1 MLHTEV
7 LHPEDLTP
15 AESDVG
21 TRLDAFIAA
30 HFVVSRSRA
39 QKILESV
46 TVNGRNAKPSYTL
59 RAGDKIVGAHLEI
72 EAETAPELVPQGEIP
87 PILYEDDDLMVIHK
101 PRGLTV
107 HPGAG
112 DTGFT
117 LVEIMQSHGRKL
129 SGVGPAER
137 AGIVHRLDRDTSG
150 VMLLA
155 KTDAAHWKL
164 AADFESRD
172 IHKTYA
178 AICCGIPP
186 ARGRIEA
193 PIARSL
199 SNRTKMTISPS
210 GRHAVTEYEI
220 ERQWERFALLKIN
233 LLTGRTHQIRIHFGY
248 LHHPIAGDVVYGGFY
263 RALTNA
269 PSDEVKTAIE
279 NLHGQALHAAKIEFS
294 HPISGQKMSF
304 AAPPP
309 PEIAALIAALDNAK
323 KVEEEE
329 AAAPKPR
336 HLPFGN

>member
-1 MLHTEV
+1 MENEV
-7 LHPEDLTP
+7 LHP
-15 AESDVG
+15 AEGDVG

-30 HFVVSRSRA
+30 HFAVSRSRA
-39 QKILESV
+39 QKILEN
-46 TVNGRNAKPSYTL
+46 TLVNGKTAKPSYTL
-59 RAGDKIVGAHLEI
+59 RAGDKIVGAHYTP
-72 EAETAPELVPQGEIP
+72 EAEIAPDLTPQGEIP
-87 PILYEDDDLMVIHK
+87 PILYEDEDLMVIHK

-129 SGVGPAER
+129 SNVGPPER

-150 VMLLA
+150 VMLIA

-164 AADFESRD
+164 AADFESRE
-172 IHKTYA
+172 ISKTYA
-178 AICCGIPP
+178 AVCCGIPP

-193 PIARSL
+193 PITRSL
-199 SNRTKMTISPS
+199 SNRTKMTIAPS

-233 LLTGRTHQIRIHFGY
+233 LLTGRTHQIRVHFGY
-248 LHHPIAGDVVYGGFY
+248 LHHPIAGDIVYGGFY

-279 NLHGQALHAAKIEFS
+279 NLRGQALHAARIEFN
-294 HPISGQKMSF
+294 HPINGQKLSF
-304 AAPPP
+304 EAPPP
-309 PEIAALIAALDNAK
+309 SEIAALIIALDAAK
-323 KVEEEE
+323 QAEEEE
-329 AAAPKPR
+329 KAAPKPR
-336 HLPFGN
+336 HLPF